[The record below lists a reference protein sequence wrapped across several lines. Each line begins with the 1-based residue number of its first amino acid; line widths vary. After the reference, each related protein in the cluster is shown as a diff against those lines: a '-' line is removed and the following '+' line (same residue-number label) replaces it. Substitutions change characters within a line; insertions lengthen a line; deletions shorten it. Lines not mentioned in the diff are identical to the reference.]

1 MGENATYASFGQRLA
16 AMLLDGLIYGAT
28 GGVVYLIVFIPLTLV
43 GGSSVTFSSTFS
55 GSAAMAGAAVASVIW
70 SIGFGVFNLYLV
82 AKRGQ
87 TPGKMILKIKIV
99 RKENGEP
106 PGFMGAFL
114 KEVIGRMA
122 NGLVFNLGYLWML
135 WDANKQTWAD
145 KIAGTIV
152 IKSI

>member
-1 MGENATYASFGQRLA
+1 MEENTTYASFGQRLA

-28 GGVVYLIVFIPLTLV
+28 GGAVYLIVFIPLMLV
-43 GGSSVTFSSTFS
+43 GGSATSSSTFG

-82 AKRGQ
+82 AKKGQ

-106 PGFMGAFL
+106 PGFAGAFL
-114 KEVIGRMA
+114 KEVVGRMV